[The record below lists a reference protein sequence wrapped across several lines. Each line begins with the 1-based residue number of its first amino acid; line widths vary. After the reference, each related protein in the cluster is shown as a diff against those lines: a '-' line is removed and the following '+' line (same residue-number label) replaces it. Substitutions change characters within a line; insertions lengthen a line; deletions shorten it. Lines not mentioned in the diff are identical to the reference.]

1 MNEEKWTFLQPV
13 LNDEDVNKLRSKLN
27 KVIMG
32 WGDENKVMLNKQAEW
47 VAVPV
52 ESGDHFYGDDIEKL
66 LQANLEHGYGEM
78 TAVTFETLKGFPP
91 AFVVPATT
99 EALEEFDYKCAP
111 FWITLYAGEPDWV
124 IVFTKLNYQILE
136 EETVR

>member
-1 MNEEKWTFLQPV
+1 MNKREWTFLQPV
-13 LNDEDVNKLRSKLN
+13 LNDEEVNKLRSKLN
-27 KVIMG
+27 KVITG
-32 WGDENKVMLNKQAEW
+32 CGDKNEVMLKKQANW

-66 LQANLEHGYGEM
+66 LQAVLEHGYKEIV
-78 TAVTFETLKGFPP
+78 AVTFEILKAFPP

-111 FWITLYAGEPDWV
+111 FWITLYAGVCWR
-124 IVFTKLNYQILE
+124 T
-136 EETVR
+136 